1 MKGVYDVIKTK
12 FAKVVSMALAM
23 VLAIGMFTPS
33 GVGLSV
39 RTYAASNV
47 QTDRADEGKKNISDD
62 IDFWNDINVDHSF
75 AHQVRMATNYANRQV
90 SAGNTIGGGN
100 GVDDVYGSSLDMS
113 NIAPFF
119 GYSSGEVEYDE
130 LNSPENTRSAAT
142 DRKNGVFYSVDSVAS
157 SVENATQLPNWVT
170 WQSVGSGYEYYSY
183 GLLLNLTGLDSVGTS
198 ATDQTRNL
206 YGLIA
211 QGSYFAASSV
221 NMIFETCFK
230 FLQAT
235 NPFVFFKDIN
245 VDVGKNE
252 LSAIDAEA
260 AAVRGGD
267 SDAVNSVA
275 SFFGKIFNMF
285 TNFAW
290 TVSIPLSLLF
300 IIITYFLTRRGRY
313 YIGSNLKKFVVKV
326 VFIAMGIP
334 ILGSAYTQVLDGLA
348 DTQSAS
354 DEFITQ
360 AVSYTFVD
368 FASWVTSS
376 RLGSPSDATLRIII
390 GSQPRLSNSVVD
402 AMTIRNLR
410 KTCNAINVAS
420 SVFKFSD
427 ANGLITSKKS
437 GVLLK
442 DYLDYG
448 NIGTV
453 ANLATS
459 TSSTASESYSNRQA
473 VSDLLKSY
481 TNGTK
486 YTATMFESSVVAWMQ
501 SKKSS
506 VISYGD
512 MFALSADK
520 YSFSQNAERKIHWLQ
535 GTVDSG
541 TIKYDPTD
549 AAKTSTYAD
558 VARARFATSNDFAG
572 VGYNIWSN
580 GDLEVS
586 PQTTQNGLTVY
597 SFSDLSSSSFDSG
610 IDCSN
615 LTGFSTMSMYTYL
628 TSEFTQTG
636 ITAYGDSSSGYT
648 QEAHYAVNLIG
659 GNALMQFA
667 FLSNMVAVL
676 LGYFFLAV
684 VYVFRTV
691 FDILFKGFQIMGHAL
706 LAAVGFYKSIGT
718 CICMVVNMI
727 AQLFITVIFFSFM
740 TDVLFMCTSIF
751 DEFFFGVFDKV
762 TAYISNNDAV
772 ASAYATDVLVTLSS
786 LLSAF
791 VIVFFVSFAIKW
803 RSYIMSM
810 INSMVEN
817 VIGTLLGVNLSGSSD
832 GVMGGMAKAALN
844 DAVNVAGVAAG
855 VGGGVALAG
864 GVQDMIND
872 MDSRN
877 DIDSDSAGQIV
888 NDNAQSAVDAAVNPS
903 VGSGFDGGSGA
914 EEGDRET
921 KAIGEDALMNGLDS
935 DSDGHDVYATGHGGA
950 GGRIRGETEST
961 GHADSEGV
969 SEAEAETDEQESEA
983 HYGGSYES
991 YGPEYSGS
999 ASGSAFAGP
1008 VPMSGFGSVSDIASS
1023 DVKDNLELSGDTSD
1037 TEELGNNRANNAA
1050 DSIGSVS
1057 TAATGAVVASDSM
1070 TTAEAESGTEWTQD
1084 DAENQISSGIS
1095 FDPARG
1101 IVMTSVGEDG
1111 TSSDVAIGMN
1121 GLSLGSTDAD
1131 GNKTVNTISTDGIT
1145 TAYTGAD
1152 GSAETV
1158 TTTFDG
1164 LNSNV
1169 TVERTD
1175 ADGNSETITSGLN
1188 GSTVERVETTADGS
1202 TKTTTI
1208 NPDGTSTVETDN
1220 AETGYHSVK
1229 TIAADGSAVETEDVN
1244 GVTTVTETNTDGV
1257 VTSMTSTSTNA
1268 DGSENMTGY
1277 ELNDDGS
1284 VIRTVQAGG
1293 IKTVTTESTD
1303 GTSEQVQSVVL
1314 DNGTT
1319 AETTTM
1325 FDANGRQMGDTSTV
1339 IKSSDGKSVI
1349 SESVTSTG
1357 SDETGNYTL
1366 TTTTSA
1372 AGTVDHKD
1380 YGNGHTVVTET
1391 TASGDVVTTEAHA
1404 GTNGSV
1410 AYTITETDTSSGET
1424 KTTNITN
1431 SGAGMTVTT
1440 DADGNVIGRD
1450 SIERGRDGSISYVTA
1465 SGGSFSMAETGN
1477 GADAS
1482 RTATVTYSSGGSDI
1496 ISVNK
1501 QTGDTTTTSVDST
1514 GSTSTVTVNAK
1525 TGATTVDAVRAD
1537 GSTVQA
1543 MTDANG
1549 GYTETVTQANGGVRT
1564 TVRTGSGEAGVEKTT
1579 YSDGAGNTSSVRM
1592 EGDNVVYRSGTSS
1605 DGSSYS
1611 QSYDKAADSWTTTQ
1625 NLASGDAVT
1634 TVKQADGCY
1643 YRNIEYANGAS
1654 RTETLDAVNGTMS
1667 VSTVSASGITTT
1679 ITQSAAG
1686 VVSSVQ
1692 TGSMGIDEHIDNT
1705 SGVISRTLSVAGQQY
1720 SMVTRPDGSSITSFT
1735 LPNNA
1740 ACSYATTSDGSLVSM
1755 IRQAD
1760 GSSRTETVA
1769 SDGSSSIVYTDSKG
1783 SVVTE
1788 PNAVTR
1794 LNDAYASSVA
1804 SFNSGMQ
1811 SVREGMSTF
1820 NLSGT
1825 STLSSAG
1832 ISSQTISLDGQD
1844 YNITRMANGSC
1855 AASFQMD
1862 NGAKGVYGVG
1872 TDGSQIYT
1880 VRSSNGSSRVETVY
1894 SSGDSSVIYR
1904 NSSGDIITQQ
1914 SEITQLDNSY
1924 AGMMTMFS
1932 SGINAVQETM
1942 GSIGADSDISIG
1954 SMRTGSLNAFEI
1966 PAPTVNMTMTG
1977 ISENAAFAS
1986 GNTSGIMP
1994 ATPDEAFNDML
2005 FRSMT
2010 EGIDMDAL
2018 MASASVTS
2026 ETQATGQSGSYGRY
2040 DTWSGGSAT
2049 NNSSDDK

>member
-1 MKGVYDVIKTK
+1 MKTK
-12 FAKVVSMALAM
+12 FAKVISMILAM
-23 VLAIGMFTPS
+23 TLAISLFTPS
-33 GVGLSV
+33 GMGLSV

-100 GVDDVYGSSLDMS
+100 GVDDAYGSLLDAS

-157 SVENATQLPNWVT
+157 SVVNATQLPSWVT
-170 WQSVGSGYEYYSY
+170 WQSVGSGYQYYSY

-235 NPFVFFKDIN
+235 NPFIFFKDIN
-245 VDVGKNE
+245 VDVGKDE
-252 LSAIDAEA
+252 LSAIDAES

-267 SDAVNSVA
+267 STAVNSVA

-313 YIGSNLKKFVVKV
+313 SIGSNLKKFVVKV

-376 RLGSPSDATLRIII
+376 RLESPSDATLRIII

-420 SVFKFSD
+420 NVFKFSG

-442 DYLDYG
+442 DYLDYSNTG
-448 NIGTV
+448 MV

-459 TSSTASESYSNRQA
+459 TASTASESYSNRQA

-506 VISYGD
+506 IISYGD

-549 AAKTSTYAD
+549 AAKTSAYAD
-558 VARARFATSNDFAG
+558 VARARFAVKNDFAG
-572 VGYNIWSN
+572 VGYNIWNN
-580 GDLEVS
+580 GNLEVS

-597 SFSDLSSSSFDSG
+597 SFSDLPSSSFVSG

-648 QEAHYAVNLIG
+648 QEAHYAINLIG

-727 AQLFITVIFFSFM
+727 AQLFVTVIFFSFM

-855 VGGGVALAG
+855 VGGGIALAG
-864 GVQDMIND
+864 GIQDMVND

-877 DIDSDSAGQIV
+877 DADSDGAEQIT
-888 NDNAQSAVDAAVNPS
+888 NDNAQSAVDASVNPS

-935 DSDGHDVYATGHGGA
+935 DSDEHEVYTTGHGGA
-950 GGRIRGETEST
+950 GGRVRGETESAENA
-961 GHADSEGV
+961 GSEGA

-983 HYGGSYES
+983 HYSGSYES
-991 YGPEYSGS
+991 NSPEYSGS
-999 ASGSAFAGP
+999 AFGSAFVGP
-1008 VPMSGFGSVSDIASS
+1008 VPMSGSGGISGIVPPV
-1023 DVKDNLELSGDTSD
+1023 VKDKLSLDGDTTD
-1037 TEELGNNRANNAA
+1037 TEELDDNRVNDMTETTGNA
-1050 DSIGSVS
+1050 S
-1057 TAATGAVVASDSM
+1057 ATTDAFGAVVASDSM
-1070 TTAEAESGTEWTQD
+1070 TTTEAESGTEWTQD

-1095 FDPARG
+1095 FDPTRG

-1208 NPDGTSTVETDN
+1208 NPDGTSTVETEN

-1229 TIAADGSAVETEDVN
+1229 TIAADGSATETEEIN
-1244 GVTTVTETNTDGV
+1244 GVTTVTETNSDGA
-1257 VTSMTSTSTNA
+1257 VTSMVSTSTNA

-1277 ELNDDGS
+1277 KLNDDGS
-1284 VIRTVQAGG
+1284 VTRTVQAGG
-1293 IKTVTTESTD
+1293 IKTVTTENTD

-1314 DNGTT
+1314 DNGTV
-1319 AETTTM
+1319 AETTAT
-1325 FDANGRQMGDTSTV
+1325 FDANGRQTGDTNTV

-1349 SESVTSTG
+1349 SEGVTTTG
-1357 SDETGNYTL
+1357 SDETGDYTL

-1372 AGTVDHKD
+1372 AGTVEHKD
-1380 YGNGHTVVTET
+1380 YGNGHTIVTET

-1404 GTNGSV
+1404 GTNGNV
-1410 AYTITETDTSSGET
+1410 AYTITETDASSGET

-1431 SGAGMTVTT
+1431 SGAGMTATT

-1465 SGGSFSMAETGN
+1465 SGGSFSMAVTGE
-1477 GADAS
+1477 GADTS
-1482 RTATVTYSSGGSDI
+1482 RTATITYSSGGSDV

-1579 YSDGAGNTSSVRM
+1579 YSDGAGNTSSIRM

-1625 NLASGDAVT
+1625 SLASGDAVT

-1643 YRNIEYANGAS
+1643 SRNIEYANGAS

-1679 ITQSAAG
+1679 TTQSAAE

-1720 SMVTRPDGSSITSFT
+1720 SMVTQPDGSSVTSFT

-1769 SDGSSSIVYTDSKG
+1769 NGSSSIVYTDSKG

-1788 PNAVTR
+1788 SNAVTR

-1804 SFNSGMQ
+1804 SFNSSMQ

-1844 YNITRMANGSC
+1844 YNITSMTNGSC

-1862 NGAKGVYGVG
+1862 NGTKGIYGVSA
-1872 TDGSQIYT
+1872 DGSQIYT
-1880 VRSSNGSSRVETVY
+1880 VRSSNGSSRVETIDSNGDNSVVY
-1894 SSGDSSVIYR
+1894 K
-1904 NSSGDIITQQ
+1904 NSSGNVITQQ
-1914 SEITQLDNSY
+1914 TEIAQLDNSY

-1932 SGINAVQETM
+1932 SGVNAVQETM
-1942 GSIGADSDISIG
+1942 SSMRADSDISIG

-1966 PAPTVNMTMTG
+1966 PAPTINMTMTG
-1977 ISENAAFAS
+1977 ISENATFAS

-1994 ATPDEAFNDML
+1994 STPDEAFNDML
-2005 FRSMT
+2005 FRSVT

-2018 MASASVTS
+2018 MAASPTTS

>member
-23 VLAIGMFTPS
+23 VLTIDMFTPS

-157 SVENATQLPNWVT
+157 SVVT
-170 WQSVGSGYEYYSY
+170 DRTSSVSWLNLGAGYEYYSY

-211 QGSYFAASSV
+211 QGSYLAASSV

-260 AAVRGGD
+260 TAVRGGD
-267 SDAVNSVA
+267 SAAVNSVA

-368 FASWVTSS
+368 FASWVASS
-376 RLGSPSDATLRIII
+376 RLDPPADATLGIFI
-390 GSQPRLSNSVVD
+390 GSQNRLSNSVVD
-402 AMTIRNLR
+402 TMTIRNLR

-420 SVFKFSD
+420 NVFKFSGT
-427 ANGLITSKKS
+427 NGLTTSKNS
-437 GVLLK
+437 GILIK
-442 DYLDYG
+442 DYIYST
-448 NIGTV
+448 GTG

-459 TSSTASESYSNRQA
+459 TASTASESYSNRQA

-535 GTVDSG
+535 GTVDSD

-549 AAKTSTYAD
+549 SAKTSTYAD

-572 VGYNIWSN
+572 VGYNIWNN
-580 GDLEVS
+580 GKLWGRAIQHPS
-586 PQTTQNGLTVY
+586 GTVMY
-597 SFSDLSSSSFDSG
+597 SFTGIPAGDSTYG
-610 IDCSN
+610 IDCSK

-648 QEAHYAVNLIG
+648 QEAHYAINLIG

-751 DEFFFGVFDKV
+751 DEFFFGLFDKV
-762 TAYISNNDAV
+762 TGYLTLGSSDQI
-772 ASAYATDVLVTLSS
+772 ASAYAADVLVTLSS

-877 DIDSDSAGQIV
+877 DIDSDSAEQIV

-961 GHADSEGV
+961 DRADSEGV
-969 SEAEAETDEQESEA
+969 SEADAETDEQESEA

-999 ASGSAFAGP
+999 VSGSAFAGP
-1008 VPMSGFGSVSDIASS
+1008 VPMSGFGSVSDIVSS

-1037 TEELGNNRANNAA
+1037 TEELGNNRANNVA
-1050 DSIGSVS
+1050 DSISSVS

-1095 FDPARG
+1095 FDPTRG

-1229 TIAADGSAVETEDVN
+1229 TVAVDGSAVETEEVN
-1244 GVTTVTETNTDGV
+1244 GVTTVTETNADGV

-1277 ELNDDGS
+1277 ELNNDGS
-1284 VIRTVQAGG
+1284 VTRTVQAGG
-1293 IKTVTTESTD
+1293 IKTVTTESMD

-1319 AETTTM
+1319 AETTTT
-1325 FDANGRQMGDTSTV
+1325 FDANGRQTGDTSTV

-1380 YGNGHTVVTET
+1380 YGNGRTVVTET

-1410 AYTITETDTSSGET
+1410 AYTITETDASSGET

-1450 SIERGRDGSISYVTA
+1450 SIERGRDGSISYVIA

-1564 TVRTGSGEAGVEKTT
+1564 TVRTSSGEAGVEKTT

-1611 QSYDKAADSWTTTQ
+1611 QSYDKTADSWTTTQ

-1643 YRNIEYANGAS
+1643 SRNIEYANGAS

-1679 ITQSAAG
+1679 TTQSAAG

-1720 SMVTRPDGSSITSFT
+1720 SMVTQPDGSSITSFT

-1740 ACSYATTSDGSLVSM
+1740 ACSYTTMSDGSQVST

-1769 SDGSSSIVYTDSKG
+1769 SNGSSSIVYTDSKG

-1788 PNAVTR
+1788 SNAVTR

-1811 SVREGMSTF
+1811 SVREGMSAF

-1872 TDGSQIYT
+1872 ADGSQIYT

-1942 GSIGADSDISIG
+1942 GSMGVDSDISIG

-1994 ATPDEAFNDML
+1994 GTPDEVFNDML

-2026 ETQATGQSGSYGRY
+2026 GTQATGQSGSYGRY